1 MTLRRRTIVKFRQFV
16 LVCFLIS
23 IPFNILGYLL
33 RVIPLLISG
42 LVMVT
47 IAVITSL
54 IFWRCPRCKRRLPMR
69 INAKDANNDIDGH
82 YVCPYCTMQFSD
94 RSSNE

>member
-1 MTLRRRTIVKFRQFV
+1 MKLKARTIVKFRQFV

-33 RVIPLLISG
+33 RVIPLLIIG

-54 IFWRCPRCKRRLPMR
+54 IFWRCPQCKRRLPMR
-69 INAKDANNDIDGH
+69 INAKDVNNDIDGY
-82 YVCPYCTMQFSD
+82 YVCPYCNMQFSD
-94 RSSNE
+94 RSSND